1 VNVVRVDSATGNA
14 DACCMDDGPLV
25 VVTIILVMNMLSV
38 QLIRSEITK
47 ELTALTKNLKHYM

>member
-1 VNVVRVDSATGNA
+1 
-14 DACCMDDGPLV
+14 MDDGPLV